1 MAQPTLRMLRT
12 PATRKDVAERA
23 GVSTAVVSY
32 VINSG
37 PRPVA
42 PKTRQR
48 VLDAIQVLGYRPNAA
63 ARALKLRSTEMIGLV
78 TPDNSN
84 PLFAELSRAIE
95 EAAYELGYALLLT
108 NSGGKPA
115 LEKKQLGNLA
125 ARQVDGL
132 LLVSENPNP
141 DLTELFDASVPVILM
156 NRADGI
162 DGVSSIGVDF
172 RGAARAGVDHLIG
185 HGHTSIGLVVGL
197 DGIGSSRER
206 EEGWREALRSAGL
219 PEGPIARTEFTRE
232 GGYEAGKRLLT
243 SANAPSAVFASSD
256 MQAVGVLRAIHE
268 AGLAVPGDVAVVSF
282 DGSPE
287 SEFTWPPLTV
297 VQQPVRSMAR
307 DAVAALTA
315 KPRQAPAHHVTYQ
328 AQLVIRA
335 SCGCPG

>member
-1 MAQPTLRMLRT
+1 MTETTYRPAAGR
-12 PATRKDVAERA
+12 ATRMDVALRA

-42 PKTRQR
+42 AQTRQR

-95 EAAYELGYALLLT
+95 EAAYDLGYALLLT
-108 NSGGKPA
+108 NSAGRPS
-115 LEKKQLGNLA
+115 LEQKQLRNLA
-125 ARQVDGL
+125 SRQVDGL
-132 LLVSENPNP
+132 LLVSETPSP
-141 DLTELFDASVPVILM
+141 DLSELIDAGVPVILL
-156 NRADGI
+156 NRAEGLE
-162 DGVSSIGVDF
+162 GVSSIGVDF
-172 RGAARAGVDHLIG
+172 KHAAQLGVEHLIG

-206 EEGWREALRSAGL
+206 ETGWRDALRLAGL
-219 PEGPIARTEFTRE
+219 PEGPIARTEFTRD
-232 GGYEAGKRLLT
+232 GGYEAGKRLLE
-243 SANAPSAVFASSD
+243 SANAPTAIFASSD
-256 MQAVGVLRAIHE
+256 MQAVGVLRALHE
-268 AGLAVPGDVAVVSF
+268 AGVAVPEGIAVVSF

-297 VQQPVRSMAR
+297 VQQPVQDMAR
-307 DAVAALTA
+307 DAVLSLVTSSTLVG
-315 KPRQAPAHHVTYQ
+315 AHHVMYK
-328 AQLVIRA
+328 AKLVIRR
-335 SCGCPG
+335 SCGCR